1 MAGFAMNKAL
11 FAAALSS
18 LLSLAACGDSSDTAQ
33 DGGQPPLAG
42 ARIGG
47 PFTLTDQ
54 DGKKRSWSD
63 FDGQY
68 RLVYFGYSY
77 CPDVCPLDLQKLMQ
91 GYRLLEKQDAAL
103 AARVQPL
110 FITID
115 PERDTQPV
123 VKNYVTAFHPRLIGL
138 TGTPDEIASV
148 AKEFA
153 VYYARNDKSGAGEYL
168 MDHSRTPYL
177 MDPEGKPLAILP
189 TDQPGT
195 DEDEGSP
202 QLVLAELDRW
212 VK

>member
-1 MAGFAMNKAL
+1 MNKAL
-11 FAAALSS
+11 LAVALSP
-18 LLSLAACGDSSDTAQ
+18 LLMLAACGGASDSTQ
-33 DGGQPPLAG
+33 DSQPPLAG

-91 GYRLLEKQDAAL
+91 GYSLLEKQDAAR
-103 AARVQPL
+103 AERVQPL

-123 VKNYVTAFHPRLIGL
+123 VKNYVTAFHPKLIGL
-138 TGTPDEIASV
+138 TGTPDEIANV

-153 VYYARNDKSGAGEYL
+153 VYYARDDKSGSAEYL

-177 MDPEGKPLAILP
+177 MDPDGKPLVILP

-202 QLVLAELDRW
+202 QAVLAELDRW

>member
-1 MAGFAMNKAL
+1 MNKAL
-11 FAAALSS
+11 LAVALSP
-18 LLSLAACGDSSDTAQ
+18 LLLLAACGGASDSAQ
-33 DGGQPPLAG
+33 DGQPPLAG

-123 VKNYVTAFHPRLIGL
+123 VKNYVTAFHPKLIGL
-138 TGTPDEIASV
+138 TGTPEEIASV

-153 VYYARNDKSGAGEYL
+153 VYYARNHKSGAGEYL

-177 MDPEGKPLAILP
+177 MDPDGKPLAILP